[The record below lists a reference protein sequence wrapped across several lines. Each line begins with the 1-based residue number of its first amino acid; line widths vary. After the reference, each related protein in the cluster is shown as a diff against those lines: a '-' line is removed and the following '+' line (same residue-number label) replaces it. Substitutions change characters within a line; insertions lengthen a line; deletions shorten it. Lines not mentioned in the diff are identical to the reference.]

1 MRTHPSATP
10 LSRRSFVTLLG
21 CAAVTAVAAGCG
33 HSARN
38 LSLDPEKAK
47 KSCTAFMDAWK
58 GGKRIED
65 LHPDIIGRDEAWEGD
80 FKLVSYELQPETS
93 DGTNLH
99 IPVKLTMKNPK
110 GKEVKET
117 VTYVVGTSPKV
128 TVFRE

>member
-1 MRTHPSATP
+1 MVLFCWT
-10 LSRRSFVTLLG
+10 
-21 CAAVTAVAAGCG
+21 AAAAGCS

-38 LSLDPEKAK
+38 YSLDPDKAE
-47 KSCTAFMDAWK
+47 KSCVTFMEAWK
-58 GGKRIED
+58 GGKRVGD
-65 LHPDIIGRDEAWEGD
+65 LHPEIIARDEAWEGE
-80 FKLVSYELQPETS
+80 FKLVSYELQPGTS